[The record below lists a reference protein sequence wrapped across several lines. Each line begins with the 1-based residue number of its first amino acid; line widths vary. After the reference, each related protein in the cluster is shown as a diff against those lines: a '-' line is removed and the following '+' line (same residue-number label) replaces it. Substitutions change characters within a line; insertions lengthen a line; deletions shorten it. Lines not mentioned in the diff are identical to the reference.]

1 MRVDEAGTTY
11 RAKQCVSIID
21 GGAQRTLWFDV
32 DKGGTPQLRQ
42 KAARQ
47 RRDSISNDIFRAKSD
62 VDHMNFTYPEDEP
75 IQFEL
80 DFTEDFEERKALELL
95 GFDQEEIG

>member
-1 MRVDEAGTTY
+1 
-11 RAKQCVSIID
+11 
-21 GGAQRTLWFDV
+21 LWFDV

-42 KAARQ
+42 KAAKQ
-47 RRDSISNDIFRAKSD
+47 RRDSIANDVFRAKSD
-62 VDHMNFTYPEDEP
+62 VDHMNFTYPNDEQ

-95 GFDQEEIG
+95 EYQQKKSG